1 MREAAKDAL
10 EAIFDNSAPAHG
22 HGGSGGGMASASSSA
37 FPSVL
42 PSAGGARPSG
52 GFSTALPGQPGY
64 DPRSAITL
72 WQKMSKVGGKESP
85 KFMSTH
91 PPRAERVQD
100 LTNYSA
106 RVLPLYEEAKAKQ

>member
-64 DPRSAITL
+64 DPRSAMHAPPVST
-72 WQKMSKVGGKESP
+72 GG
-85 KFMSTH
+85 MV
-91 PPRAERVQD
+91 RAR
-100 LTNYSA
+100 
-106 RVLPLYEEAKAKQ
+106 